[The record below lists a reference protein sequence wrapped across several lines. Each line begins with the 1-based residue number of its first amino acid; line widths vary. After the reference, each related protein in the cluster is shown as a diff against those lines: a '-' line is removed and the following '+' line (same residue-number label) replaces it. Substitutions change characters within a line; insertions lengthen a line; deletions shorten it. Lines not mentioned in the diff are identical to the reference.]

1 MRASGLQ
8 KEFAKL
14 LAEDNVDRPATELHE
29 ANNLLASQ
37 IIMEALV
44 DDSMDAK
51 QRTEAAKSIAS
62 LQRAQVSN
70 EKLKIEAR
78 KEQGAVHV
86 AMDLLKEKV
95 FSEIGQNYPEI
106 AAKLL
111 ELAENTEKRVDAD
124 AVTDS
129 REKRAHFLFL
139 WLRQGI
145 VAQRGIKGL
154 FKAVKAV
161 FKAVKKHAVALLR
174 PEGCGQKWK
183 AGKRRLQRTGMTACG
198 SRTYR
203 CFWRFH
209 GRAYQRI

>member
-1 MRASGLQ
+1 MEQKNRSHGKIDNLPPELKKEVENRLLAGDTYEEVSEWLKRQGEEVHLSSVGRYGRKFLNKFESVRVA

-51 QRTEAAKSIAS
+51 QRTEAS

-111 ELAENTEKRVDAD
+111 ELAENTEKELTRM
-124 AVTDS
+124 
-129 REKRAHFLFL
+129 
-139 WLRQGI
+139 Q
-145 VAQRGIKGL
+145 
-154 FKAVKAV
+154 
-161 FKAVKKHAVALLR
+161 
-174 PEGCGQKWK
+174 
-183 AGKRRLQRTGMTACG
+183 
-198 SRTYR
+198 
-203 CFWRFH
+203 
-209 GRAYQRI
+209 

>member
-1 MRASGLQ
+1 MEQKNRSHGKIDNLPLELKKEVENRLLAGDTYEEVSEWLKRQGEEVHLSSVGRYGRKFLNKFESVRVA

-14 LAEDNVDRPATELHE
+14 LAEDNVDRPAT

-111 ELAENTEKRVDAD
+111 ELAENTEKELTRM
-124 AVTDS
+124 
-129 REKRAHFLFL
+129 
-139 WLRQGI
+139 Q
-145 VAQRGIKGL
+145 
-154 FKAVKAV
+154 
-161 FKAVKKHAVALLR
+161 
-174 PEGCGQKWK
+174 
-183 AGKRRLQRTGMTACG
+183 
-198 SRTYR
+198 
-203 CFWRFH
+203 
-209 GRAYQRI
+209 

>member
-1 MRASGLQ
+1 MEQKNRSHGKIDHPPPELKKEVENRLLAGDTYEEVSEWLKRQGEEVHLSSVGRYGRKFLNKFESVRVA

-111 ELAENTEKRVDAD
+111 ELAENTEKELTRM
-124 AVTDS
+124 
-129 REKRAHFLFL
+129 
-139 WLRQGI
+139 Q
-145 VAQRGIKGL
+145 
-154 FKAVKAV
+154 
-161 FKAVKKHAVALLR
+161 
-174 PEGCGQKWK
+174 
-183 AGKRRLQRTGMTACG
+183 
-198 SRTYR
+198 
-203 CFWRFH
+203 
-209 GRAYQRI
+209 